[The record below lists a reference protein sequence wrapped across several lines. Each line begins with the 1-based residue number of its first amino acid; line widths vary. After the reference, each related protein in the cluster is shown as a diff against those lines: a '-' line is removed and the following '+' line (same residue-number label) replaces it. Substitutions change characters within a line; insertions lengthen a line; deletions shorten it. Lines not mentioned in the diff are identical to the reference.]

1 MSKLC
6 IVPCGSRK
14 IWEKNSKAG
23 PTQAKAVYIGSY
35 AKKCIEY
42 AEKFYSGHYRILSAK
57 YGLMRPDFIISQ
69 DYNVTFNN
77 PSGHVVSMERLA
89 EQVYEEGLKKKYK
102 EVVVLGG
109 REYVSR
115 ISIAFNGCVIHTPL
129 ATCKGMGYMM
139 QKINKSILRGL
150 PLA

>member
-1 MSKLC
+1 
-6 IVPCGSRK
+6 
-14 IWEKNSKAG
+14 
-23 PTQAKAVYIGSY
+23 
-35 AKKCIEY
+35 
-42 AEKFYSGHYRILSAK
+42 
-57 YGLMRPDFIISQ
+57 MRPDFIISQ